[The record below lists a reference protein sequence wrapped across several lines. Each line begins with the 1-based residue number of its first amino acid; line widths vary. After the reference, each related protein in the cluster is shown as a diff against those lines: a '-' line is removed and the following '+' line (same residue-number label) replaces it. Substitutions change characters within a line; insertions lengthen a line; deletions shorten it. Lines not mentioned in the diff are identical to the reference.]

1 MKNNNLS
8 KFECGV
14 VGYVLSA
21 LINAL
26 LIVYILNNVNKTH
39 KKQIKE
45 LEKPQKELIIEELEQ
60 LIKSLK

>member
-1 MKNNNLS
+1 MKKNNLS

-14 VGYVLSA
+14 VGYVLA
-21 LINAL
+21 TFINIF
-26 LIVYILNNVNKTH
+26 LIVHILNNVNETH

-45 LEKPQKELIIEELEQ
+45 LKKPQKELIMEELEQ